1 MKAIPIDDY
10 FASVEARFESPS
22 PYGRKE
28 ITVEAPKHAC
38 ECGRTFDTEQ
48 GLRVHKGRA
57 HSKMERK
64 PKADHPLRSPAVMPK
79 DVPDTAPEQKVNPGE
94 EPIPDYEPP
103 TCEACDSPAERRES
117 GEFLCDECYEDGHV
131 TLRDLARD
139 GITLRLTP
147 DYRMELIET
156 LAELATW
163 EATLDDSGPVQAT
176 LARIKAVARDV

>member
-1 MKAIPIDDY
+1 MTAIQPDDY

-28 ITVEAPKHAC
+28 ITVEAPKHVC
-38 ECGRTFDTEQ
+38 ECGKAFDTEQ

-57 HSKMERK
+57 HGK
-64 PKADHPLRSPAVMPK
+64 PQTEPKSDH
-79 DVPDTAPEQKVNPGE
+79 
-94 EPIPDYEPP
+94 
-103 TCEACDSPAERRES
+103 CDHVAE
-117 GEFLCDECYEDGHV
+117 CCI
-131 TLRDLARD
+131 T
-139 GITLRLTP
+139 GITDCGADPCELVAAWREERCDTRTDAECSNQPCHDCEIDAYKPRKLKTIHVPVVADVRVRMNEP

-176 LARIKAVARDV
+176 LARIKAVVRS

>member
-1 MKAIPIDDY
+1 MTAIQPDDY

-38 ECGRTFDTEQ
+38 ECGKTFDTEQ

-57 HSKMERK
+57 HGK
-64 PKADHPLRSPAVMPK
+64 
-79 DVPDTAPEQKVNPGE
+79 PDTAPEQKVNPGE
-94 EPIPDYEPP
+94 EALPDTTYTVPPETVAADYIGEPVFNNVHIVLDDLVLRIPPM
-103 TCEACDSPAERRES
+103 TVAA
-117 GEFLCDECYEDGHV
+117 
-131 TLRDLARD
+131 
-139 GITLRLTP
+139 P

-163 EATLDDSGPVQAT
+163 EATLDDPDPIQAT

>member
-1 MKAIPIDDY
+1 MNAIQPDDY
-10 FASVEARFESPS
+10 FAAVESRFDSPS
-22 PYGRKE
+22 PYGRRE
-28 ITVEAPKHAC
+28 ITVEAPKHVC
-38 ECGRTFDTEQ
+38 ECGKAFDTEQ

-57 HSKMERK
+57 HSK
-64 PKADHPLRSPAVMPK
+64 
-79 DVPDTAPEQKVNPGE
+79 PDTAPEQKVNPGE

-103 TCEACDSPAERRES
+103 TCEACDAPAERRDS

-156 LAELATW
+156 LAELAMW
-163 EATLDDSGPVQAT
+163 QVHLDDGGAAAEAT
-176 LARIKAVARDV
+176 LARIKAVAR

>member
-1 MKAIPIDDY
+1 MTAIQPDDY
-10 FASVEARFESPS
+10 FASVEARL
-22 PYGRKE
+22 GDHRGG
-28 ITVEAPKHAC
+28 
-38 ECGRTFDTEQ
+38 CGKAFDTEQ

-57 HSKMERK
+57 HSK
-64 PKADHPLRSPAVMPK
+64 
-79 DVPDTAPEQKVNPGE
+79 PDTAPEQKVNPGE

-103 TCEACDSPAERRES
+103 TCEACDAPAERRES